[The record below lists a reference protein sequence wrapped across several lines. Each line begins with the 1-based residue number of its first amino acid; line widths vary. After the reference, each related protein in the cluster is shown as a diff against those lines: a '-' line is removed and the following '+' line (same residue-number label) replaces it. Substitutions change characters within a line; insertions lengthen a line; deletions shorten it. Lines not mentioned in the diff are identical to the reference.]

1 MKQILLFSCLLLSA
15 VHHSQ
20 AQPLEISS
28 RIKSVT
34 VYPKRAQ
41 VTRIAEVNLP
51 QGNTELVLTQLS
63 PNLIK
68 RSLRLSIGSN
78 DASIQ
83 EVSYRDNYL
92 NANGLKKRDSELN
105 KQLDSLRQIE
115 KWATYQKQIVK
126 GEEAILDANQRVY
139 SNEKGV
145 SVSALQQ
152 LSEYYRNRLTE
163 LRQQQLDIEVR
174 LAKLKKQK
182 QAIQS
187 QINSLYSQNNKE
199 VVGEVTANVLAQTAV
214 KTTIQFSY
222 LVNNAGWSPSYDI
235 RASSITGPL
244 EVTFRAAIRQNTGQD
259 WNGVELSLSNAEPAM
274 NNTQPK
280 LNPLYARKMQPSF
293 DTVANLSPETYEET
307 YSIVRNDPQ
316 SEKWSDTENKLTSTL
331 FNLNK
336 VDHIPSNGKDQMA
349 TIWEKQ
355 IPAKIQYLCIPRKAP
370 FVYLIAEIVDYGQ
383 YQLEA
388 GKANIF
394 NEGTFVGTVNLNAE
408 DVTDTLQLS
417 LGIDQ
422 SINVEREGRD
432 FSKRKWLGSDRKETY
447 EFDLCLRNNKAE
459 TVEVLLMD
467 QIPISTDKD
476 IEIELLQK
484 DGAQYNARTGS
495 LQWTAKCKPNQSTC
509 RRFSYSVKYPKG
521 TVVHGKW

>member
-1 MKQILLFSCLLLSA
+1 MKRILLCSCLFMVA
-15 VHHSQ
+15 INHIQ

-28 RIKSVT
+28 QIESVT
-34 VYPKRAQ
+34 VYPQRAQ
-41 VTRIAEVNLP
+41 VTRVAEVNLP
-51 QGNTELVLTQLS
+51 PGNTELVLTQLS
-63 PNLIK
+63 PKLIQ
-68 RSLRLSIGSN
+68 SSFRLSLGSN
-78 DASIQ
+78 NASVR
-83 EVSYRDNYL
+83 EVSYRNNYL
-92 NANGLKKRDSELN
+92 NTVQWDERSSELYE
-105 KQLDSLRQIE
+105 QLDSLREAE
-115 KWATYQKQIVK
+115 KWATYQKQIIQ

-139 SNEKGV
+139 SNQQGV
-145 SVSALQQ
+145 SVSALQE

-163 LRQQQLDIEVR
+163 LRQQQLKIEIR
-174 LAKLKKQK
+174 LAKLKEQEQVIKN
-182 QAIQS
+182 
-187 QINSLYSQNNKE
+187 QINSLSAQKNKE
-199 VVGEVTANVLAQTAV
+199 VAGEVTVSIQTQTATQ
-214 KTTIQFSY
+214 TTIRVSY

-235 RASSITGPL
+235 RATSMTDPL
-244 EVTFRAAIRQNTGQD
+244 DVTFRAAIRQNTGQD
-259 WNGVELSLSNAEPAM
+259 WNGVELSLSNAKPVM

-280 LNPLYARKMQPSF
+280 LNPLYARKMQPSY
-293 DTVANLSPETYEET
+293 DTVANISPETYEET
-307 YSIVRNDPQ
+307 YRIVR
-316 SEKWSDTENKLTSTL
+316 SEPKPKKWSDTENKLTSTL
-331 FNLNK
+331 FNLTRI
-336 VDHIPSNGKDQMA
+336 DQIPSNGKDQMV

-432 FSKRKWLGSDRKETY
+432 FSERKWMGSDRKETY
-447 EFDLCLRNNKAE
+447 EFNLCLRNNKAE
-459 TVEVLLMD
+459 TVEVLLLD

-476 IEIELLQK
+476 IEIELLQR

-495 LQWTAKCKPNQSTC
+495 LQWTAKCKPNQSAC
-509 RRFSYSVKYPKG
+509 RRYSYSVKYPKG
-521 TVVHGKW
+521 TAVSGKW